1 MLYCNIYVVLQY
13 KWRIHSL
20 PLIGYNRLSNHLD
33 ITLKILKKYPNRR
46 IYDTST
52 SEYIKL
58 HDVQEMVLAYV
69 PFQVV
74 DSKTGA
80 DLTRST
86 LIQIISDLE
95 SEEHRSLLTN
105 RILEELIR
113 FYGDPMAAVISPII
127 ELQIL
132 AFLKQQDK
140 WRSTLAQLATPA
152 PEGAEELLKAYLD
165 SIPK

>member
-1 MLYCNIYVVLQY
+1 M
-13 KWRIHSL
+13 
-20 PLIGYNRLSNHLD
+20 GYNRELGHRGNA
-33 ITLKILKKYPNRR
+33 LKRLKKYPNRR

-58 HDVQEMVLAYV
+58 SDVREMVLADQ
-69 PFQVV
+69 PFEVV

-86 LIQIISDLE
+86 LIQIISELE
-95 SEEHRSLLTN
+95 SEGHRSLLTN

-113 FYGDPMAAVISPII
+113 FYGDQLASTISPII

-132 AFLKQQDK
+132 AFLKEQGK
-140 WRSTLAQLATPA
+140 WRSQLKKLAKPS
-152 PEGAEELLKAYLD
+152 PGSPEELFKAYLD
-165 SIPK
+165 SMPKKE